1 MSFQRAAP
9 RLILAS
15 TSSTRAALMRAAGL
29 AFETTAPLVDE
40 AEIKASAQSAH
51 ASADDTAVLL
61 AEMKARRVAG
71 RAPEA
76 LVVGADQL
84 LVCEGRWF
92 DKPRDVMEARA
103 NLQYLRGRVHTLVTA
118 VVVQRGTT
126 RLWHYVAQPLMT
138 MRSFSDIFLDAY
150 LAAEGNSVM
159 QSVGGYRV
167 EGAGLHLFD
176 RINGEHSAILGLP
189 MLPLLGFLRQNG
201 VVMT

>member
-1 MSFQRAAP
+1 
-9 RLILAS
+9 
-15 TSSTRAALMRAAGL
+15 MRAAGL